1 MKYGSTIVTPQIALD
16 GMTLRQEGFTEAHGG
31 TGFNLAVKSSYANSM
46 RVFLGT
52 EARQDIDVGDFLLQ
66 PSARVGYRFD
76 LLNGAEK
83 VRARFADIDPNTT
96 GAQAG
101 DPFTVTGPDP
111 SRGNFVGGLNLNAT
125 TDNWTIG
132 LSYDFVRGDNNATE
146 QAGVISLLGRI

>member
-1 MKYGSTIVTPQIALD
+1 MKYGSTTVTPQISLD
-16 GMTLRQEGFTEAHGG
+16 GMTLRQEGFTEANGG
-31 TGFNLAVKSSYANSM
+31 NGFNLRVRSSYANSM

-52 EARQDIDVGDFLLQ
+52 EARQDVDVGDFVLQ

-83 VRARFADIDPNTT
+83 VRAQFADIDSNTS
-96 GAQAG
+96 GLQSG
-101 DPFTVTGPDP
+101 DIFTIKGPDP

-146 QAGVISLLGRI
+146 QTGVISLLGRI